1 MEGEYASYW
10 VNFRHGV
17 DSWPSSATAGWC
29 HSSPP
34 PGNRTQYAQALE
46 CEGGQGHQEEACPF
60 TAVCWDRKKCHYSG
74 IWEAVLI
81 LPGCHTMVPEG
92 RLSLGKQ
99 VVKTSWEDSGWH
111 KAKTLPP
118 TRPPP
123 RRAVNISLATALSG
137 FSPRCTNRTWYP
149 SSPRQSPKSLIA
161 HFLAEEEMG
170 EGFALGTS
178 FSFVFS
184 T

>member
-1 MEGEYASYW
+1 MTKGEKQKKSFTFGQAKQVHKGDYLQNKCLGDTRVREGEYASYW

-81 LPGCHTMVPEG
+81 LPGCHTTVPEG

-99 VVKTSWEDSGWH
+99 VVKTSWEDS
-111 KAKTLPP
+111 
-118 TRPPP
+118 R
-123 RRAVNISLATALSG
+123 
-137 FSPRCTNRTWYP
+137 
-149 SSPRQSPKSLIA
+149 
-161 HFLAEEEMG
+161 
-170 EGFALGTS
+170 
-178 FSFVFS
+178 
-184 T
+184 